1 MPRLFHHQGYASGEP
16 AADPRGSDHVVGE
29 RYRWI
34 ALSNTMIAGTIV
46 SIDGTIVLVALPTI
60 FRGIHL
66 DPLAPANTTYML
78 WLIMGFLVV
87 TAVLVVSLGRLGD
100 MYGRVRVYTAG
111 FVVFTFFSILLS
123 VTWMHG
129 SAGAIW
135 LVVMR
140 IGQGLGGAML
150 LANMPAIVADAF
162 PANQRGMAL
171 GIANLAFVAGA
182 TIGLVLGG
190 LLAPV
195 SWRLIFLVS
204 VPIGLVGT
212 FWSYTTL
219 HDIGERRPARID
231 WLGNIT
237 FASGL
242 IALMVAITTGIQ
254 PHGHQQM
261 SWTSAKILTE
271 FAVGVGLLVGF
282 AVIESRVA
290 EPMVDLSLF
299 RSRAF
304 TAGNIANL
312 LTALARGG
320 LQFIVIIWLQGV
332 WLPEHGY
339 NFAQTPL
346 WSGIHMLPNVGG
358 LLLAAPVSGIL
369 SDRFGA
375 RLFSTTGAVLG
386 AASLFLMMR
395 LPVDFPYPLFA
406 ALLVF
411 NGIAMGIF
419 LSPNRAA
426 VMNSLPPWHRG
437 VGAGVLNTFQNAGT
451 VLSTGVFF
459 SLMTVGLARHL
470 PATLYRGFVA
480 HGVPRGVA
488 LHASHL
494 PPVTTLFATFLGYN
508 PVAHLLGHRALAGLP
523 AGQASLLTGRSF
535 FPHLISGP
543 FSSALT
549 TAFDF
554 AVIACLLAAAASLSR
569 GGQRHWAGAEEP
581 VEPPTTSGV
590 SFDEPPGVT
599 NPLPG

>member
-1 MPRLFHHQGYASGEP
+1 MPRLL
-16 AADPRGSDHVVGE
+16 PRDGSTSSRSRSAPGDGPVVGE
-29 RYRWI
+29 RYRWV

-46 SIDGTIVLVALPTI
+46 AIDGTIVLVALPSI

-66 DPLAPANTTYML
+66 DPLAPSNTTYML

-100 MYGRVRVYTAG
+100 IYGRVRVYSSG
-111 FVVFTFFSILLS
+111 FVVFTFFSVLLS

-140 IGQGLGGAML
+140 VGQGLGGAML

-162 PANQRGMAL
+162 PANQRGTAL
-171 GIANLAFVAGA
+171 GIANLSFVAGA

-212 FWSYTTL
+212 FWSYATL

-231 WLGNIT
+231 WLGNLT
-237 FASGL
+237 FAGGL

-254 PHGHQQM
+254 PHGHRQM
-261 SWTSAKILTE
+261 SWTSARILTE
-271 FAVGVGLLVGF
+271 FGVGFGLLVVF
-282 AVIESRVA
+282 AVVESRVA

-299 RSRAF
+299 RIRAF
-304 TAGNIANL
+304 TAGNVANL
-312 LTALARGG
+312 LTSLARGG

-339 NFAQTPL
+339 NFADTPL
-346 WSGIHMLPNVGG
+346 WSGIHMLPMVGG
-358 LLLAAPVSGIL
+358 LLLAAPASGML

-375 RLFSTTGAVLG
+375 RLFSTVGALLGAV
-386 AASLFLMMR
+386 SLFLMMR

-411 NGIAMGIF
+411 NGVAMGIF

-451 VLSTGVFF
+451 VLSTGIFF
-459 SLMTVGLARHL
+459 SLMTVGLAGRL
-470 PATLYRGFVA
+470 PATLYRGLIT
-480 HGVPRGVA
+480 HGVPTRVA
-488 LHASHL
+488 SHASHL

-508 PVAHLLGHRALAGLP
+508 PVTHLLGHHALAELRP
-523 AGQASLLTGRSF
+523 AQASLLTGRTF

-543 FSSALT
+543 FSSALS

-554 AVIACLLAAAASLSR
+554 AVIACLLAAVASLSR
-569 GGQRHWAGAEEP
+569 GGQRRWSVTEAPPAEELA
-581 VEPPTTSGV
+581 ESNTYDGSST
-590 SFDEPPGVT
+590 VT
-599 NPLPG
+599 DPLPG